1 MSDHADHQARAA
13 ATARAISA
21 HHQGCAA
28 CQRGGRLAVGPRGVR
43 RIPCETE
50 RQLFAQLAQ
59 QQEAGWPAKSPRPA

>member
-1 MSDHADHQARAA
+1 MSVRAHQARAA

-21 HHQGCAA
+21 HHQHCGT

-43 RIPCETE
+43 RVPCETD

-59 QQEAGWPAKSPRPA
+59 HQEAGWPARSPRPA